1 LKIRKLKE
9 IQLIFTNEGHTD
21 EDPISGITNYGVYK
35 DERAIRPCVLITRN
49 GQTQRDFRQFWDTFC
64 QKESTARNQPLFEG
78 YNYRE
83 YGFGEADI
91 DPQFVEPR
99 DESFDSYETSLKKAV
114 EKMRDEDLNLLFVVI
129 PEHFSD
135 EQYYKLKALC
145 FNENQVSQFFKTST
159 FQRKFPL
166 VFWNLAISI
175 YAKME
180 GIPWQLALRP
190 PIEKEN
196 LDVDLFIGICLVQRD
211 ARSFV
216 GVATVLNA
224 FSEHIITVSSKPIM
238 YVGQQLHMEKDDICN
253 LVRECLRNVD
263 FSVKSI
269 VIHYATPF
277 NKDELDGVNEALANI
292 PEKTFVHLE
301 TESLVRIYSLSTT
314 DNDASRGTALIMSD
328 RNAILCTTGRT
339 RLLGTSAETED
350 EVEEQEGGF
359 ETSFRYKGIGTPKPV
374 GVNKY
379 GDLPIDKVCRQILA
393 LTKLRWNT
401 AEVNVRI
408 PATIEYSRRVGY
420 LCKYGIPHIVKSI
433 KYVL

>member
-1 LKIRKLKE
+1 MKIKKLKDV
-9 IQLIFTNEGHTD
+9 QLIFTDEGHSD

-35 DERAIRPCVLITRN
+35 DERAIRPCVLISRN
-49 GQTQRDFRQFWDTFC
+49 NQIQRDFRQFWSAFC
-64 QKESTARNQPLFEG
+64 QRESNARNQPPFKG
-78 YNYRE
+78 YNFKD
-83 YGFGEADI
+83 YGFGDADI
-91 DPQFVEPR
+91 DPQFVEPK
-99 DESFDSYETSLKKAV
+99 DESFGSYENSLKRAI
-114 EKMRDEDLNLLFVVI
+114 EKIRDENLNMLLVII

-135 EQYYKLKALC
+135 EKYYKLKSIC
-145 FNENQVSQFFKTST
+145 FNENQISQFFKTST
-159 FQRKFPL
+159 FQLKFPL

-211 ARSFV
+211 AKSFV

-224 FSEHIITVSSKPIM
+224 FSEHIITVSSRPIT
-238 YVGQQLHMEKDDICN
+238 YVGQQLHMEKDGIQN
-253 LVRECLRNVD
+253 LIEECLKNVN
-263 FSVKSI
+263 FPVKSV

-277 NKDELDGVNEALANI
+277 NKDELDGVNEALVNI
-292 PEKTFVHLE
+292 SEKTFVHLQ
-301 TESLVRIYSLSTT
+301 TESLVRIYSLSIA

-339 RLLGTSAETED
+339 RLLGTSAEIED
-350 EVEEQEGGF
+350 EIEEVDGL
-359 ETSFRYKGIGTPKPV
+359 ETSFRYKGIGTPKPI

-379 GDLPIDKVCRQILA
+379 GNLSIDKVCRQILA

-420 LCKYGIPHIVKSI
+420 LRKYGIPHIIKSI
-433 KYVL
+433 KYIL